1 MSRAEQGWVQVAAG
15 MSTRGHRKV
24 TRARDES
31 KTEDDG
37 YGAGQDGDTRELLG
51 RRELPASVRGSA
63 QRSRVWGDGSG
74 RGAGDWAGYGGWEDD
89 YYNGNIGS
97 KEFVGAVSCDIMII
111 IFGKARRTKAR
122 GRCN

>member
-1 MSRAEQGWVQVAAG
+1 MR
-15 MSTRGHRKV
+15 
-24 TRARDES
+24 RARRCS
-31 KTEDDG
+31 GVANKKIRI
-37 YGAGQDGDTRELLG
+37 AREEEMPG
-51 RRELPASVRGSA
+51 SVRESA

-97 KEFVGAVSCDIMII
+97 KDFVGAVSCDIMII